1 MYKLSDE
8 QKELATNIMD
18 YYDTDKNG
26 YIDKAELRNVLME
39 MKRFLKSSFK
49 ADLPDEEIERIINAT
64 DVNQDGKICIEEFI
78 DSEFFIVFEVL
89 SN

>member
-1 MYKLSDE
+1 
-8 QKELATNIMD
+8 MD

-49 ADLPDEEIERIINAT
+49 ADFPDEEIERIINAT